1 MVKVPH
7 CAIERHDIGLAP
19 RYLSTL
25 AGNMAGFR
33 HNEEGRTRQSVIN
46 VKVDAPE
53 AVETTIL
60 AARQTNV
67 SEVRL

>member
-1 MVKVPH
+1 
-7 CAIERHDIGLAP
+7 
-19 RYLSTL
+19 
-25 AGNMAGFR
+25 MAGFR

-53 AVETTIL
+53 AVETTIV